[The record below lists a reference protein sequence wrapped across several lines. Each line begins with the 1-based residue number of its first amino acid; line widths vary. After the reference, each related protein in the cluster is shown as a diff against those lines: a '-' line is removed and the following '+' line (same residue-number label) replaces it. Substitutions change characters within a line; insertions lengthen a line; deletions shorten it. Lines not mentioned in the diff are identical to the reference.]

1 MKRLI
6 TLLWVSLICHSVFA
20 EYAIINNIVYRLNL
34 EKLTA
39 VVLNFQSVG
48 NDVVIPS
55 HISYIGDRYVVQSIS
70 HYDFE
75 SSAVDSYYD
84 AYHTQQIATSLFGD
98 NWISDAI
105 VEETIKEQ
113 QQREDEEAYFQ
124 YDYKYSRASIN
135 TLQLPNTIEYISPGA
150 FDGMVR
156 LRALFIP
163 ESVKVLPSGSQ
174 TVFNQSMPR
183 LEHIIVLGLPIYQTN
198 GDQTI
203 TFASVND
210 NGNFDYIERL
220 KRKFDISRCPN
231 LESFQVPE
239 YANKQPILNT
249 YTTANQSLAEITA
262 KWNADIARS
271 PYNNGAKIA
280 TPVLKTDACRDAKLL
295 MSAFKQA
302 VQYIK
307 NRGMSFAYQNAIA
320 YTKDS
325 LENELKKHPYYNE
338 AKLEVELPKFEIIEL
353 DSSRIANAYLSCAKR
368 LGEQY
373 REFVTNKMENN
384 LRTYYPSKFVEAYI
398 RLNPHY
404 KPKLDSIYMEFRCLP
419 FEEQSKIVIHAID
432 GEEITQES
440 CRQKQWNQYSYLYEN
455 QTEFD
460 RSYNTLTNVSFNGEI
475 YERQKAK
482 SLLNSY
488 MNYASENSKY
498 IKLKAMRKKPNE
510 QTQRIISYLDEFKRT
525 YYYSQAVEFILSQY
539 PKVLAEY
546 DKHKIYFV
554 SQIDFFEAYT
564 SENYGTILKTKKN
577 K

>member
-6 TLLWVSLICHSVFA
+6 ILLWVSLICHSAFS
-20 EYAIINNIVYRLNL
+20 EYAIVDNIVYRLNL

-39 VVLNFQSVG
+39 VVLNFQNVG
-48 NDVVIPS
+48 SDVVIPS
-55 HISYIGDRYVVQSIS
+55 YISYMGDRYVVQSIS
-70 HYDFE
+70 RYDFE
-75 SSAVDSYYD
+75 ASAIDSYYD
-84 AYHTQQIATSLFGD
+84 TYHTQQIATSLFGD

-135 TLQLPNTIEYISPGA
+135 TLQLPQTIEYISPRA

-156 LRALFIP
+156 LRALFVP
-163 ESVKVLPSGSQ
+163 ESVKVLPSGSL

-183 LEHIIVLGLPIYQTN
+183 LEHIIILGLPIYHTN
-198 GDQTI
+198 GDKTI
-203 TFASVND
+203 NFASVDD

-231 LESFQVPE
+231 LESFQVPKH
-239 YANKQPILNT
+239 ANKQSILNS
-249 YTTANQSLAEITA
+249 YTKANQSLVEITA
-262 KWNADIARS
+262 KWNADIAKS

-280 TPVLKTDACRDAKLL
+280 TPVLKTDACRDEELL
-295 MSAFKQA
+295 LSAFKQA

-307 NRGMSFAYQNAIA
+307 NRGMCFAYQNAIA

-325 LENELKKHPYYNE
+325 LENELKKHPYYNG
-338 AKLEVELPKFEIIEL
+338 AKLEVEEPKFEIIEL

-373 REFVTNKMENN
+373 RELTSKKMESS
-384 LRTYYPSKFVEAYI
+384 LRTYYPSRYVEAYI

-404 KPKLDSIYMEFRCLP
+404 RPKLDSIYMEFRCLP
-419 FEEQSKIVIHAID
+419 YEEQSKIVIQAID
-432 GEEITQES
+432 GKEIIQES

-460 RSYNTLTNVSFNGEI
+460 RSYNTLTNASFNGEI
-475 YERQKAK
+475 CERQKAK
-482 SLLNSY
+482 SLLNSCI
-488 MNYASENSKY
+488 NYASENSKQ

-525 YYYSQAVEFILSQY
+525 YYYSLAVEFLLSQY

-546 DKHKIYFV
+546 DKNKIYFV

-564 SENYGTILKTKKN
+564 SENYGTILKNKKN